1 MINILEANPLNP
13 VHAKAIV
20 QLMDEYARD
29 PMGGGQPLSETVK
42 TNLPMALSNRSNAYV
57 ILALDG
63 NTPAGLTICFEGFS
77 TFSCRPLLNIHDV
90 MVSAQYRGQGISK
103 RLLEQAEV
111 IARRLDCCKL
121 TLEVLEGN
129 SIAQSA
135 YRSVGFDSYQLDP
148 TMGHALFWEKKLG

>member
-1 MINILEANPLNP
+1 MIEILEANPLNP

-20 QLMDEYARD
+20 ELLDEYARD
-29 PMGGGQPLSETVK
+29 PMGGGQPLSEAVK
-42 TNLPMALSNRSNAYV
+42 TNLPTALSNRSNAYV

-63 NTPAGLTICFEGFS
+63 NNPAGLTICFEGFS
-77 TFSCRPLLNIHDV
+77 TFACRPLLNIHDV
-90 MVSAQYRGQGISK
+90 MVSAGYRGQGISK

-135 YRSVGFDSYQLDP
+135 YQSVGFNSYQLDP
-148 TMGHALFWEKKLG
+148 TMGHALFWEKKLD

>member
-1 MINILEANPLNP
+1 MIEILEANPLNP

-20 QLMDEYARD
+20 ELLDEYARD
-29 PMGGGQPLSETVK
+29 PMGGGQPLSEAVK
-42 TNLPMALSNRSNAYV
+42 TNLPTALSNRSNAYV

-63 NTPAGLTICFEGFS
+63 NNPAGLTICFEGFS
-77 TFSCRPLLNIHDV
+77 TFACRPLLNIHDV
-90 MVSAQYRGQGISK
+90 MVSARYRGQGISK

-135 YRSVGFDSYQLDP
+135 YQSVGFNSYQLDP
-148 TMGHALFWEKKLG
+148 TIGQALFWEKKLD